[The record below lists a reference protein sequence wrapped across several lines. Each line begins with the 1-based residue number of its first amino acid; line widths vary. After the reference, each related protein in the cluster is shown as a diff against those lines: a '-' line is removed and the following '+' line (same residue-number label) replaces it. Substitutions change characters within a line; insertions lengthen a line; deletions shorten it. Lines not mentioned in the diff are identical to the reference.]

1 VKASIA
7 ASRLFEEL
15 LEVAGEENRA
25 ARENLG
31 HLEVVVSR
39 REEAFLRLE
48 AYLEA
53 GGSLEEKDWAA
64 LNAIRQI
71 DNDTRELIGEA
82 MKGVHKELHNLR
94 SAKSYLNYKSA
105 RATCIDEQG

>member
-1 VKASIA
+1 MKASIA

-15 LEVAGEENRA
+15 LEVVGEENRA
-25 ARENLG
+25 AREDLE

-39 REEAFLRLE
+39 REEAFLRLQ

-53 GGSLEEKDWAA
+53 GGPLEEKDWAA
-64 LNAIRQI
+64 LKVIRQI
-71 DNDTRELIGEA
+71 DNDTHELIGQA

-94 SAKSYLNYKSA
+94 SAKGYLNYQSA